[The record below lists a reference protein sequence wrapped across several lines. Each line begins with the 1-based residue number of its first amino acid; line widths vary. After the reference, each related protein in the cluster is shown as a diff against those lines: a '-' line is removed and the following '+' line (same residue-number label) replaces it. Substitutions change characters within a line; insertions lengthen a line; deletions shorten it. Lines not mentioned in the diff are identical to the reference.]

1 MCDRKD
7 LNRQIQNQEVQTI
20 ESSTDACKLLKLE
33 SMIVNHN
40 SIDLTLHSRSTSS
53 ELNSLKENIINPDKM
68 NILRSKELEN
78 INGNVMNI
86 CKKSET
92 PENKLVSEKSVSNL
106 SLPFLSQAAN
116 LCSKPLSETYMA
128 SLPPVFH
135 RYYLFIYFLQ
145 ISQTILNT

>member
-1 MCDRKD
+1 MMCDKKD
-7 LNRQIQNQEVQTI
+7 LNRQNQNQEVQTI
-20 ESSTDACKLLKLE
+20 ESSTNVCQSLKLE

-53 ELNSLKENIINPDKM
+53 ELNSLKENNINPDKM

-78 INGNVMNI
+78 INGNMINI
-86 CKKSET
+86 CKKGDT
-92 PENKLVSEKSVSNL
+92 PENKLVSEKAISKL

-116 LCSKPLSETYMA
+116 VCPKPLGETYMA

-135 RYYLFIYFLQ
+135 RYYFWINALQ
-145 ISQTILNT
+145 M